1 MGGWVSGMLVRKN
14 ANDLFF
20 LSNLYGKVDL
30 AEVTNLE
37 DKLVILVKKF

>member
-1 MGGWVSGMLVRKN
+1 MGGWACRMLVRKN
-14 ANDLFF
+14 ANDLFV

-37 DKLVILVKKF
+37 DKLVLLVKEF